1 MTRRVSKPLWK
12 SNSVYRS
19 FNLEFWSYR
28 IWDLLILN
36 IKFTQY
42 LRVLIWKVVWI
53 WSYCFNFQ
61 QIYSDAIHHF
71 RYLDNIKI
79 QTFHNTSNYSLLIT
93 VGKVNFVR
101 SITKVWI
108 VLFCYHIPTFVTQEP
123 SVGLADTVGYVW
135 PGMRRKD
142 GSWGKTCWRNN
153 AEQREEMERSPE
165 SLSRLVGSVR
175 RICGPAGRVF
185 LECR

>member
-12 SNSVYRS
+12 GNSVYRS
-19 FNLEFWSYR
+19 FSLEFWSSR

-42 LRVLIWKVVWI
+42 LRFFNLKSCLDMIL
-53 WSYCFNFQ
+53 YCFNFR

-79 QTFHNTSNYSLLIT
+79 QTFHDTSNYSLLIT

-108 VLFCYHIPTFVTQEP
+108 VLLSHIYFKTKTGIVIVTQEP
-123 SVGLADTVGYVW
+123 SVGLVDTVGYVW

-153 AEQREEMERSPE
+153 AEQWERRWRDHQRVS
-165 SLSRLVGSVR
+165 VG
-175 RICGPAGRVF
+175 
-185 LECR
+185 